1 MQTYTIMTET
11 ITRRINDSAGAR
23 WAALFIIAFTMM
35 AAYYV
40 NDIMAPLKSMLEGQL
55 HWTSG
60 EFGTFTGA
68 YSFLNVFLLMLIW
81 GGLILDRF
89 GIRFTGISATVLMVG
104 GTACEYWAI
113 TQMGGTSDIVFGMK
127 ADVFYASAGYSVF
140 GVGAE
145 VAGITVTKIIAK
157 WFQGKEMALAM
168 GVQVALAR
176 IGSQAAYA
184 VAIPVAKNLGLP
196 MPLFIGLCLLAGGLV
211 AFLAFSLMDR
221 KLDRQIK
228 TAQPSSSDDKFSF
241 HDVMAVVRNPGF
253 WLIALL
259 CVLFYSCVF
268 PFQKYATEL
277 MVTKYSVSEDLAGT
291 FAGLPALGALFLTPV
306 FGGMIDRKG
315 KAASIMIFGAAMLI
329 FVHCI
334 YALPFIH
341 APWVAIGLMIVLG
354 ISFSLV
360 PSAMW
365 PSVAKIFPVK
375 QLGTAYALIFF
386 IQNIGLWGVPALI
399 GNVLD
404 KYCIV
409 GTRQDGGM
417 VTNLYDYTLPMCIFT
432 GIAVLSLITG
442 FCLKAADRRYGYGL
456 EEANLK

>member
-1 MQTYTIMTET
+1 MTQTT
-11 ITRRINDSAGAR
+11 TRLNDKAAIR
-23 WAALFIIAFTMM
+23 WSALFIVAFTMM

-40 NDIMAPLKSMLEGQL
+40 NDVMAPLKSMLEGQL
-55 HWTSG
+55 RWSSG
-60 EFGTFTGA
+60 EFGMFTGA

-81 GGLILDRF
+81 GGLILDKF
-89 GIRFTGISATVLMVG
+89 GIRFTGILATLLMVVGTGTEYVAITRYG
-104 GTACEYWAI
+104 GTGETFLGY
-113 TQMGGTSDIVFGMK
+113 K
-127 ADVFYASAGYSVF
+127 LDVFMASTGYSVF

-157 WFQGKEMALAM
+157 WFKGKEMALAM

-184 VAIPVAKNLGLP
+184 VAIPVAKAWHLDT
-196 MPLFIGLCLLAGGLV
+196 PLLVGAVVLVGGFL

-221 KLDRQIK
+221 KLDRQVEISVE
-228 TAQPSSSDDKFSF
+228 TSAEDKFSF
-241 HDVMAVVRNPGF
+241 RDVVAVVRNPGF

-268 PFQKYATEL
+268 PFQKFATEL
-277 MVTKYSVSEDLAGT
+277 MITKYGVNDALAGT

-306 FGGMIDRKG
+306 FGGMIDKRG
-315 KAASIMIFGAAMLI
+315 KAASIMMLGAAMLI
-329 FVHCI
+329 FVHCV

-341 APWVAIGLMIVLG
+341 AAWVAIVLMIVLG
-354 ISFSLV
+354 IAFSLV

-386 IQNIGLWGVPALI
+386 IQNIGLWGIPALI
-399 GNVLD
+399 GSVLENH
-404 KYCIV
+404 CIT
-409 GTRQDGGM
+409 GRQMVDGKL
-417 VTNLYDYTLPMCIFT
+417 TNIYDYTLPMCIFA
-432 GIAVLSLITG
+432 GIACLSLAIA
-442 FCLKAADRRYGYGL
+442 FLLKAADRKYGYRL
-456 EEANLK
+456 EEANLSK